1 MSSKSKNVIDRRSVF
16 TAGLVLAGTAAAPA
30 LASQKS
36 SAHDPRV
43 KALEALIAEL
53 KAAITREL
61 DLEGR
66 PGHEAAREKADSL
79 EKQLQDAADDVFA
92 HQPSTIT
99 DLALRA
105 RLVEY
110 WNERHSDF
118 LTDQDRSASELVRAV
133 LIMAGLEPVQ
143 AKGAIVR
150 TIPALIAAL
159 GGREAVAD
167 YAGVT
172 VEAVVRWERSN
183 FLPPGWQHRF
193 VTKARRRGYKVD
205 PEMFGA
211 I

>member
-1 MSSKSKNVIDRRSVF
+1 MSPKSQNVIDRRSVF
-16 TAGLVLAGTAAAPA
+16 TAGVLLAGTAAAPA

-36 SAHDPRV
+36 PAHDPRV

-61 DLEGR
+61 DLEGS

-79 EKQLQDAADDVFA
+79 EKQLQAAADDMFA

-143 AKGAIVR
+143 AKGAVVR

-159 GGREAVAD
+159 GGRDAVAD
-167 YAGVT
+167 YAGVS
-172 VEAVVRWERSN
+172 VCHVVRWERQDSI
-183 FLPPGWQHRF
+183 PPGWHYRF
-193 VTKARRRGYKVD
+193 AVRAKRRGFTLD
-205 PEMFGA
+205 DELFA
-211 I
+211 